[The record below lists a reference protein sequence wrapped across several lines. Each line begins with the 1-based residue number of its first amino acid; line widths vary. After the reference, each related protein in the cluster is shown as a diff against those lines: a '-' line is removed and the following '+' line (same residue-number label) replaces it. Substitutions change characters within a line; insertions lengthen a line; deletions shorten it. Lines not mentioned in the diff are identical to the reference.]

1 MEDLKIFEEVSLECD
16 EKGTMPYRGGHSHD
30 TVGLLDLPSDQPLPF
45 DSYRSLSADE
55 AAARIR
61 AAKAALGER
70 LVILVHHYQRD
81 DVYQHADLTGDSY
94 RLSRQAAET
103 RADTV
108 VFCGVHF
115 MAESADILSR
125 ADQTV
130 ILPDLSA
137 GCSMADMAD
146 IDQVE
151 ECWEALARALGTD
164 PDEHV
169 MPVTYM
175 NSSAALKAF
184 CGRHGGVVCTSTNAR
199 AVLEWSFERR
209 RQVLF
214 FPDQHLGRNTAKAMG
229 IPLEEMVLWR
239 PSLSRGGLETEDIEA
254 ARVILWEGHCSVH
267 AIFQPEHV
275 DRIRAA
281 RPDIRILVHPEC
293 RMEVVDKADVVGS
306 TERIK
311 QTIEAAPA
319 GSEWAIGTEI
329 HMVNRLK
336 ETHPDKFVT
345 FLSPTVCM
353 CATMYRIDQPHL
365 AWALENLVAGH
376 VVNRIAVDPDTAGSA
391 RLALD
396 RMLSLR

>member
-30 TVGLLDLPSDQPLPF
+30 TIGLLDLPSDGPLPF
-45 DSYRSLSADE
+45 DAYRGVSADE
-55 AAARIR
+55 ASERIR
-61 AAKAALGER
+61 AAKATLGDR

-81 DVYQHADLTGDSY
+81 DVYQHADLTGDSFK
-94 RLSRQAAET
+94 LSRQAADSS
-103 RADTV
+103 AAYV

-125 ADQTV
+125 PDQSV

-137 GCSMADMAD
+137 GCSMADMAN

-151 ECWEALARALGTD
+151 ECWEALADTFGGD
-164 PDEHV
+164 PDQRV

-175 NSSAALKAF
+175 NSSADLKAF
-184 CGRHGGVVCTSTNAR
+184 CGRHGGIVCTSTNAR
-199 AVLEWSFERR
+199 AVMEWSFAQR

-214 FPDQHLGRNTAKAMG
+214 FPDQHLGRNTARAMG

-239 PSLSRGGLETEDIEA
+239 PALADGGVRPTELDS

-275 DRIRAA
+275 ERIRAA
-281 RPDIRILVHPEC
+281 RPNVQVLVHPEC
-293 RMEVVDKADVVGS
+293 RMEVVDLADVVGS
-306 TERIK
+306 TEAIRR
-311 QTIEAAPA
+311 TIDEAPA

-336 ETHPDKFVT
+336 EAHPDKFVT

-376 VVNRIAVDPDTAGSA
+376 VVNRIAVEPDTARWA
-391 RLALD
+391 KLALD
-396 RMLSLR
+396 RMLSVR